1 MGQFAVIHVTKGS
14 GNGSALGN
22 HIDRIETLDKNGN
35 LKNNFNNAD
44 PERKHLNKEFAQ
56 DKFKNLSLA
65 KAVSL
70 RISEG
75 YKSSTKSGELK
86 KIAKDAVKFVEVNL
100 TGSNERMKKMEST
113 PGELEKWIKANYE
126 FACEKYG
133 KENIIRF
140 SLHRDETTP
149 HIHCVVVPLTDD
161 GRLSA
166 KEVVG
171 NRNDLKALQDNYA
184 EAMKPFGL
192 ERGVEGSLAAHT
204 GREEYIKK
212 QNLAGKEIE
221 NLTVKGFFGIDK
233 DKTIENLKSALVE
246 AKTNLKM
253 INTSQESIKKQGA
266 SFKNQNLSL
275 SQGLMEKEKEV
286 REAKTTA
293 NENYKK
299 LIFQPEVFQR
309 TKIHFENV
317 EKEKAEKAKIEEE
330 KQRILAEK
338 RQSKGRGFNR

>member
-44 PERKHLNKEFAQ
+44 SDRKHLNQEFAE

-70 RISEG
+70 RITEG
-75 YKSSTKSGELK
+75 YKSCTKSGELK

-100 TGSNERMKKMEST
+100 TGSNERMKEMEST
-113 PGELEKWIKANYE
+113 PGELEKWIQANYE

-149 HIHCVVVPLTDD
+149 HIHCVIVPLTAD

-171 NRNDLKALQDNYA
+171 NRNNLKNLQDNYA
-184 EAMKPFGL
+184 EAMKSFGL

-204 GREEYIKK
+204 GREDYIKK
-212 QNLAGKEIE
+212 QNLANKEVE
-221 NLTVKGFFGIDK
+221 NLTVKSFFGVDK
-233 DKTIENLKSALVE
+233 DKTIENLKEALIQAKTTLKMNNTSLVE
-246 AKTNLKM
+246 INKRGAVFKTENSKLTEK
-253 INTSQESIKKQGA
+253 IKV
-266 SFKNQNLSL
+266 
-275 SQGLMEKEKEV
+275 KEKEV
-286 REAKTTA
+286 TQAIKEAH
-293 NENYKK
+293 ENYKK
-299 LIFQPEVFQR
+299 IIFQPEVFNR
-309 TKIHFENV
+309 TKIHFEKIEKRRAD
-317 EKEKAEKAKIEEE
+317 EKETEKK
-330 KQRILAEK
+330 RILEEK
-338 RQSKGRGFNR
+338 RQSKGKGFRS

>member
-1 MGQFAVIHVTKGS
+1 
-14 GNGSALGN
+14 
-22 HIDRIETLDKNGN
+22 
-35 LKNNFNNAD
+35 
-44 PERKHLNKEFAQ
+44 
-56 DKFKNLSLA
+56 
-65 KAVSL
+65 
-70 RISEG
+70 
-75 YKSSTKSGELK
+75 
-86 KIAKDAVKFVEVNL
+86 
-100 TGSNERMKKMEST
+100 MKKMEST
-113 PGELEKWIKANYE
+113 PGELEKWTKANYE

-171 NRNDLKALQDNYA
+171 NRNDLKSLQDNYA
-184 EAMKPFGL
+184 EAMKLFGL

-233 DKTIENLKSALVE
+233 DKTIENLKSALIE
-246 AKTNLKM
+246 TKTSLKM
-253 INTSQESIKKQGA
+253 INASQESIKKQGA

-275 SQGLMEKEKEV
+275 SQGLKEKEKEV

-299 LIFQPEVFQR
+299 IIFQPEVFQR
-309 TKIHFENV
+309 TKIHFENA
-317 EKEKAEKAKIEEE
+317 EKERFEKAKIEAEKQKILEE
-330 KQRILAEK
+330 KK
-338 RQSKGRGFNR
+338 QSKGKGFRK